1 MPIIGILDHSQ
12 GIESVMEMPSSDR
25 LPQARDTGATPLKEA
40 GLEELYAPSN
50 ARQHVENLLCPEV
63 GDGSIL
69 SPEAFSDLIDSCLS
83 ELSSSDD
90 MAVKGMLS
98 EVRALQRNGE
108 LYQAYMGL
116 MIGG

>member
-1 MPIIGILDHSQ
+1 MPVIGILDHSQ
-12 GIESVMEMPSSDR
+12 GIQSIMDMPSADR

-40 GLEELYAPSN
+40 GLEELYAPNN
-50 ARQHVENLLCPEV
+50 ARQHVERLLCPEV

-69 SPEAFSDLIDSCLS
+69 SPEAFSDLIAASLES
-83 ELSSSDD
+83 LSSSDD

>member
-1 MPIIGILDHSQ
+1 MPVIGILDHSQ
-12 GIESVMEMPSSDR
+12 GIQSVMDMPSADK

-40 GLEELYAPSN
+40 GLDELYAPKN
-50 ARQHVENLLCPEV
+50 ARMHVESLLCPEV
-63 GDGSIL
+63 GDGSML
-69 SPEAFSDLIDSCLS
+69 SPEAFSDLIGTCLA
-83 ELSSSDD
+83 ELSSSED

>member
-1 MPIIGILDHSQ
+1 MPVIGILDHSQ
-12 GIESVMEMPSSDR
+12 GIQSVMEMPSADR

-40 GLEELYAPSN
+40 GLDELYAPSN
-50 ARQHVENLLCPEV
+50 ARYHVENLLCPDV

-69 SPEAFSDLIDSCLS
+69 SPEAFSDLIGSCCN
-83 ELSSSDD
+83 ELAGSDD

-98 EVRALQRNGE
+98 EIRALQRNGE